1 MAGIKRKFTR
11 LLLTVGALL
20 SAAAASG
27 GDYPA
32 EDSLLARAG
41 LTDARFDRLLEALDL
56 DHTGLEAAARAFA
69 SGDREN
75 AARALL
81 HHFAHRPPPPGVS
94 TALRP
99 PPGYRDRARDALD
112 DRFTLQDLRGRQP
125 RLDEGG
131 LDWEARGPRDDK
143 EWAWFLNR
151 HGFIPDLLAAHAETG
166 DPRYTG
172 RASALLVDWTGA
184 NPYPARFSFSP
195 AWRPLEAARRVMQ
208 AWVPAFEYLRHDPGA
223 HGPALLAMLASVPD
237 HADKLDRFASFWGG
251 NHLIT
256 EKTALATLA
265 AAWPEFRDA
274 DAWFDRALNTLR
286 NEITGQTY
294 PDGSYKE
301 LTNHYQ
307 RVVLAAVQ
315 PLMPVLRGR
324 DAGTSDALARRIEKM
339 WHYFI
344 MVAAPDGTGPMNNAA
359 DLEHNHTRAQ
369 GMPEFFDRPDWEYV
383 LTHGE
388 RGERP
393 SGPPSRFFEW
403 AGHAVLRGGWGPDD
417 PWLFF
422 DAGPHGS
429 AHQHR
434 DHLNLAFFARGRHLV
449 ADSGRYIYQ
458 PGPWKDFFEGPRAHN
473 VLLLDGRATVP
484 PPRVV
489 SRPLPVSVDF
499 ADDHTFAAAAARFPA
514 DPARGRG
521 APRHTRAVLLLGPG
535 HALVLDEVLAFGPRT
550 LEAVWNFHPSVTP
563 EEAGRIVRLLPVGAH
578 RPPET
583 SVSDLRGSEAP
594 VGGWFSP
601 SYNLREPALQ
611 RTHAFRTRGPVLL
624 PWLLAHPD
632 TPEPD
637 ITITPRGHRTY
648 RIHAALPGQPA
659 RTYTLRFDRRNAR
672 LLDQISPH

>member
-1 MAGIKRKFTR
+1 MSGTTRQITCLLFTACALASATAAGDSTAAESVFT
-11 LLLTVGALL
+11 
-20 SAAAASG
+20 
-27 GDYPA
+27 
-32 EDSLLARAG
+32 RAG
-41 LTDARFDRLLEALDL
+41 LTDARFDRLFEALDL
-56 DHTGLEAAARAFA
+56 SHPELETAAKAYA
-69 SGDREN
+69 SGDRDR
-75 AARALL
+75 AAHALL
-81 HHFAHRPPPPGVS
+81 RHFADRPPPQGVS
-94 TALRP
+94 AALEP
-99 PPGYRDRARDALD
+99 PPGYRERARDVLD

-125 RLDEGG
+125 RLEDGG

-151 HGFIPDLLAAHAETG
+151 HGFIPDLLAAHKETG
-166 DPRYTG
+166 DPRYSAK
-172 RASALLVDWTGA
+172 ASALIVDWTNA

-195 AWRPLEAARRVMQ
+195 AWRPLEAARRVTQ
-208 AWVPAFEYLRHDPGA
+208 AWIPAFEYLRHDPQA

-256 EKTALATLA
+256 EKIALATLA
-265 AAWPEFRDA
+265 AAWPEFLEA
-274 DAWFDRALNTLR
+274 DAWFDRALATLNR
-286 NEITGQTY
+286 EINNQTY

-315 PLMPVLRGR
+315 PLMPVLRAL
-324 DAGTSDALARRIEKM
+324 DAGAADALARRIEEM

-344 MVAAPDGTGPMNNAA
+344 MIAAPDGTGPMNNAA
-359 DLEHNHTRAQ
+359 DLEFNHARAA
-369 GMPEFFDRPDWEYV
+369 GMPAFFGRPDWEYV
-383 LTHGE
+383 LSHGA

-393 SGPPSRFFEW
+393 AGPPSRFFPW

-429 AHQHR
+429 AHQHH

-458 PGPWKDFFEGPRAHN
+458 PGPWKDYFEGPRAHN
-473 VLLLDGRATVP
+473 VLLLNGRGTVP

-489 SRPLPVSVDF
+489 SRPLPVRTDF
-499 ADDHTFAAAAARFPA
+499 SDTHAFAAAAARFPA

-521 APRHTRAVLLLGPG
+521 APRHTRAVLLLGTD
-535 HALVLDEVLAFGPRT
+535 HALVLDEIIAFGPRT
-550 LEAVWNFHPSVTP
+550 LEAVWNFHPSVSP
-563 EEAGRIVRLLPVGAH
+563 EEASRVVRLLPVPADSGLRHTAV
-578 RPPET
+578 E
-583 SVSDLRGSEAP
+583 DLLGSENP

-611 RTHAFRTRGPVLL
+611 RTHTFRTAGPVLL

-632 TPEPD
+632 APDPE
-637 ITITPRGHRTY
+637 ITVTPRGNRTY
-648 RIHAALPGQPA
+648 DIRAVLPDSST
-659 RTYTLRFDRRNAR
+659 RTYSLRFDRQNVR
-672 LLDQISPH
+672 LLDHTARFE

>member
-1 MAGIKRKFTR
+1 MTGFTR
-11 LLLTVGALL
+11 VFL
-20 SAAAASG
+20 SLCAFAAA
-27 GDYPA
+27 Y
-32 EDSLLARAG
+32 SLACGEGSPSDTLVARAG
-41 LTDARFDRLLEALDL
+41 LSDARFDRLIEALDL
-56 DHTGLEAAARAFA
+56 DRPDLDDAARAFA
-69 SGDREN
+69 AGDRDA

-81 HHFAHRPPPPGVS
+81 RHFSARPLPPGVPA
-94 TALRP
+94 ALKP
-99 PPGYRDRARDALD
+99 PPAYRDRAHDALN

-125 RLDEGG
+125 RLDDGG

-151 HGFIPDLLAAHAETG
+151 HGFIPDLLAAHAATG
-166 DPRYTG
+166 DPRYAAKA
-172 RASALLVDWTGA
+172 ASLLVDWTDA

-208 AWVPAFEYLRHDPGA
+208 AWIPAFEYMRQDPDA

-256 EKTALATLA
+256 EKIALATLA
-265 AAWPEFRDA
+265 AAWPEFREA
-274 DAWFDRALNTLR
+274 EAWFDRAVDTVR
-286 NEITGQTY
+286 REITAQTY

-315 PLMPVLRGR
+315 PLMPVLRAR
-324 DAGTSDALARRIEKM
+324 DADAADALSRRVEEM

-344 MVAAPDGTGPMNNAA
+344 MVAAPDGTGPMNNAS
-359 DLEHNHTRAQ
+359 DLEHNHARAEN
-369 GMPEFFDRPDWEYV
+369 MPAFFNRPDWNYV
-383 LTHGE
+383 LSHGA

-403 AGHAVLRGGWGPDD
+403 AGHVVMRLGWNPDG

-429 AHQHR
+429 AHQHK
-434 DHLNLAFFARGRHLV
+434 DQLNLAFFARGRHLV

-458 PGPWKDFFEGPRAHN
+458 PGPWKDYFEGPRAHN
-473 VLLLDGRATVP
+473 VLLLDGRGTVP

-499 ADDHTFAAAAARFPA
+499 SDTHAFATAAARFPT

-521 APRHTRAVLLLGPG
+521 APRHTRAVLLLGPE
-535 HALVLDEVLAFGPRT
+535 HALVLDEVIAFGPRT

-563 EEAGRIVRLLPVGAH
+563 DEADRIVRRLPAPGGNALSQTAV
-578 RPPET
+578 T
-583 SVSDLRGSEAP
+583 DLRGSEDP

-601 SYNLREPALQ
+601 TYNLRKPALQ
-611 RTHAFRTRGPVLL
+611 RTHTFRTRGPVVL
-624 PWLLAHPD
+624 PWLLSHPD
-632 TPEPD
+632 APEPD
-637 ITITPRGHRTY
+637 ITLTTVGNRTY

-659 RTYTLRFDRRNAR
+659 QTYTIRFDRRNAR
-672 LLDQISPH
+672 ILNDPAPPQE